1 MTNVSL
7 TFRQQTKHDWSVIG
21 LVGIGHAGSHFS
33 HLLLPLMFPFF
44 TEIFDLGF
52 TQLGLTV
59 TLFFVVSGVGQ
70 ALSGFAVDR
79 LGPIVVLFISLAL
92 LSLGCVVASAANGLN
107 GLLLA
112 ALLLGLGNCSFHPI
126 DFSILN
132 QRVSSPRI
140 GYAYSAH
147 GLCGNLGWALAPI
160 FMLTI
165 AQEQGWRM
173 AYLCAALFFLLILTV
188 LWFSRG
194 HIAIPRVL
202 DSSNK
207 EVGSLGFLKNSN
219 VWWCFVFFISSTMT
233 LSVVQSFGVSI
244 LQKVHD
250 VTLWSANASLT
261 GYMLFA
267 ALGMLIGGLVS
278 TKFPTQSDR
287 VVGLCMA
294 IGALLLGVSASGW
307 LGALGSMVCLSLTG
321 LAIGIGGPSRDLL
334 IRSATPPGATG
345 RVYGLVYSGLDVGFA
360 VAPIAFG
367 LLMDRGL
374 YGLTLLMAAFTLLIS
389 IFFAL
394 QVGNKSRV

>member
-1 MTNVSL
+1 
-7 TFRQQTKHDWSVIG
+7 
-21 LVGIGHAGSHFS
+21 
-33 HLLLPLMFPFF
+33 MFPFF
-44 TEIFDLGF
+44 AEVFHLGF

-79 LGPIVVLFISLAL
+79 LGPILVLFISLAL
-92 LSLGCVVASAANGLN
+92 LSLGCVVASAATGLN
-107 GLLLA
+107 ELLVA
-112 ALLLGLGNCSFHPI
+112 AMLLGLGNCSFHPI
-126 DFSILN
+126 DFSIMN
-132 QRVSSPRI
+132 QRVSTPRI

-165 AQEQGWRM
+165 AQAHGWRM
-173 AYLCAALFFLLILTV
+173 AYWCAALFFLVILAI
-188 LWFSRG
+188 LWLARG
-194 HIAIPRVL
+194 HIDVPRIL

-207 EVGSLGFLKNSN
+207 EVGSLEFLKNSN

-250 VTLWSANASLT
+250 VSLWSANASLT

-294 IGALLLGVSASGW
+294 MGALLLGISASGW

-394 QVGNKSRV
+394 QVGNKSRA